1 MKIKTVLQKFI
12 IKAFKQFMFPMIFLL
27 LFSALAIWMIIVE
40 NNDENLLWILNNLG
54 LAIVYSVF
62 ITVLADIK
70 QNKLILYIGNIILII
85 ALVVFYFL
93 VPKEPPLSIIYRNV
107 VVYIVGILGIL
118 SLPQIAKQD
127 QNTFWNYNYEIFLQG
142 IITYVFAVVLFVGL
156 SIALGLLNLLFDMDV
171 STAFIIVFLISM
183 LTFAGTLFFSLFP
196 KYDIQIDEKYPKL
209 LRILVFYLLIPLTII
224 YLLILYVYMVK
235 VLVTWHIPTGEVSYM
250 VLSFSGLGLL
260 SLMAIFPI
268 LKDEKYKFIQKFS
281 KFFYPALFPLIVLLF
296 VSIIKRIGQY
306 GITENRF
313 YLLIFAL
320 WMIFISIYMMIT
332 KMKSISIVHNSLIVL
347 LLVSSFGPWSA
358 FNISKNNQL
367 KRMVNIIDKYNVN
380 ENALT
385 IDIPRDD
392 YYELR
397 DITNYLIQNH
407 GLKIVE
413 DQYNIDLDDSMDVY
427 YLVDD
432 FIRKMNIKIV
442 DSSNTY
448 EEEQYFGI
456 YSEDKGKV
464 INISGY
470 NFLISNIN
478 LLSNTEN
485 DSITVFFN
493 KESFN
498 LEMTIGNKLRF
509 FNIEKDIKKIIKENI
524 NNNTM
529 DKIFIISTLSDDSL
543 IKCKIVINS
552 LTGYWGDTLKIDKL
566 NVDLLIKEKC

>member
-566 NVDLLIKEKC
+566 NVDLLIKEK